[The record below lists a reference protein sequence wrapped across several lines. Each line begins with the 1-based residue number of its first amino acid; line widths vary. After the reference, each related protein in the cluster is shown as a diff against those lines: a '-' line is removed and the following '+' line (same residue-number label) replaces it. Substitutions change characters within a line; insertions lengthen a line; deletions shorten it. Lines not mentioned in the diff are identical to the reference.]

1 MVNIETGGAGFDGDD
16 AAQLGEFGL
25 IARLT
30 RGLERRPDVLLG
42 VGDDAA
48 LLDIGADDLLV
59 ATCDAQVDGIHFI
72 RGVATYEEIG
82 YKALAVNLSDIAAM
96 GAEPRWALV
105 SLLIPEEVGT
115 ADLEQVYAGVRA
127 LGNRHAVAVVGG
139 NVSSTGGPFC
149 LDVTLLGTVDRSRAV
164 RRAGARIGDAILVT
178 GTLGAAAA
186 GVLWSTPVEERVVP
200 PSLSRAAREKTH
212 RAMAAP
218 SPHVA
223 EGRALAAGGVVT
235 SMIDVSDGLAADLG
249 HICRQSHV
257 GAVLEAA
264 SLPLD
269 ASAREVADVYGR
281 DPLTLALYGGED
293 YVLLCT
299 VAEENVRAA
308 LEAIAGAGGEGFVI
322 GRIVGASLGM
332 QLQLEA
338 GQFIPLEPRGWDHL
352 H

>member
-1 MVNIETGGAGFDGDD
+1 VVNIETSGVGSDGDD
-16 AAQLGEFGL
+16 PTHLGEFGL

-30 RGLERRPDVLLG
+30 QGLEPRPDVLLG

-48 LLDIGADDLLV
+48 LLDIGAGDLLV

-82 YKALAVNLSDIAAM
+82 HKALAVNLSDIAAM

-105 SLLIPEEVGT
+105 SLLISREIGIT
-115 ADLEQVYAGVRA
+115 DLEQVYAGMRA
-127 LGNRHAVAVVGG
+127 LGNRHAVTVVGG
-139 NVSSTGGPFC
+139 NVSSSGGPFC
-149 LDVTLLGTVDRSRAV
+149 LDITLLGTVDRSHAI

-178 GTLGAAAA
+178 GTLGTAAA
-186 GVLWSTPVEERVVP
+186 GVLWSTPGEDRGVP
-200 PSLSRAAREKTH
+200 ASLSLPAREKTH

-218 SPHVA
+218 SPQVA
-223 EGRALAAGGVVT
+223 EGRALAASGLVT

-257 GAVLEAA
+257 GAVVEAA
-264 SLPLD
+264 SLPLE
-269 ASAREVADVYGR
+269 ASAREVADVYR
-281 DPLTLALYGGED
+281 HDPLQLALYGGED

-299 VAEENVRAA
+299 VAAEKVRAA
-308 LEAIAGAGGEGFVI
+308 LAAIAAVGGEGFVI
-322 GRIVGASLGM
+322 GHIVGAALGM

>member
-1 MVNIETGGAGFDGDD
+1 VVNIETNGTATNGEDPVH
-16 AAQLGEFGL
+16 LGEFGL

-30 RGLERRPDVLLG
+30 QGLERRSDVLLG

-48 LLDIGADDLLV
+48 LLDTGAADLLV

-82 YKALAVNLSDIAAM
+82 HKALAVNLSDIAAM

-105 SLLIPEEVGT
+105 SLLIPREVGIT
-115 ADLEQVYAGVRA
+115 DLEQVYAGMRT
-127 LGNRHAVAVVGG
+127 LGNRHEVAIVGG
-139 NVSSTGGPFC
+139 NVSATDGPFC
-149 LDVTLLGTVDRSRAV
+149 LDVTLLGTVDRSLAV
-164 RRAGARIGDAILVT
+164 RRSGAQTGDTILLT
-178 GTLGAAAA
+178 GAVGTAAA
-186 GVLWSTPVEERVVP
+186 GVLCTTSVEGRAMS
-200 PSLSRAAREKTH
+200 PSLALPARARSRQ
-212 RAMAAP
+212 AMVAP
-218 SPHVA
+218 VPQVA
-223 EGRALAAGGVVT
+223 EGRALAASGVVT

-257 GAVLEAA
+257 GAVVEAA
-264 SLPLD
+264 SLPVD
-269 ASAREVADVYGR
+269 ASTREVAKAYER

-299 VAEENVRAA
+299 VAEGGVGAA
-308 LEAIAGAGGEGFVI
+308 LAAIAGAGGEGRVI
-322 GRIVGASLGM
+322 GHIVDASLGM

>member
-1 MVNIETGGAGFDGDD
+1 LVNIETSGAGSDGNDPAD
-16 AAQLGEFGL
+16 RGEFGL

-30 RGLERRPDVLLG
+30 HGLELRPDVLLG

-48 LLDIGADDLLV
+48 LLDIGAEDLLV

-82 YKALAVNLSDIAAM
+82 HKALAVNLSDIAAM

-105 SLLIPEEVGT
+105 SLLIPKEIT
-115 ADLEQVYAGVRA
+115 YPDLDQVYAGMRA

-149 LDVTLLGTVDRSRAV
+149 LDVTLLGTVDRTHAV
-164 RRAGARIGDAILVT
+164 RRSGAQIGDAIVVT
-178 GTLGAAAA
+178 GALGTAAA
-186 GVLWSTPVEERVVP
+186 GVLWSTVSEDRAVP
-200 PSLSRAAREKTH
+200 ASLSFAAREKTH

-218 SPHVA
+218 FPHVA
-223 EGRALAAGGVVT
+223 EGRALAASGVVT

-257 GAVLEAA
+257 GAVVEAA

-269 ASAREVADVYGR
+269 GSAREVAELYGR

-299 VAEENVRAA
+299 VAEEEVKRALA
-308 LEAIAGAGGEGFVI
+308 AIAGAGGNGFVI
-322 GRIVGASLGM
+322 GRIVGAPAGM